1 MSSLIL
7 RLHLEN
13 TKGFSAP
20 HPTRKEQ
27 KAFYLKEHS
36 KRYWLQSQTRLLKAA
51 DSLNTQPLPL
61 SWDFLQQSLLQALGT
76 QLLLILQSLH
86 NALYQQREQTSTALV
101 LANRTDRPE
110 VNTTA
115 FCVVWKKKLKQVSPT
130 PPPSKFQEEFECADK
145 LTAGLPLK
153 NRRQSQALMP
163 VTSWTAPWSVKW
175 RSAKAKSLPPQ
186 PPPQMPRLRRVHGC
200 LVRMRSEALEFTCK
214 LGKCGKVSSYFS
226 LATVHLNTSDFLET
240 KCVITFDSDHNLPPV

>member
-1 MSSLIL
+1 MRPREGRDTHRQCTRPLDFNISTCQLHFFKTAACLGFMSSLIL

-115 FCVVWKKKLKQVSPT
+115 FCVV
-130 PPPSKFQEEFECADK
+130 
-145 LTAGLPLK
+145 
-153 NRRQSQALMP
+153 
-163 VTSWTAPWSVKW
+163 
-175 RSAKAKSLPPQ
+175 
-186 PPPQMPRLRRVHGC
+186 
-200 LVRMRSEALEFTCK
+200 
-214 LGKCGKVSSYFS
+214 
-226 LATVHLNTSDFLET
+226 
-240 KCVITFDSDHNLPPV
+240 

>member
-115 FCVVWKKKLKQVSPT
+115 FCVVWKKKLEQVSPT
-130 PPPSKFQEEFECADK
+130 PPPSKFQEVWVC
-145 LTAGLPLK
+145 
-153 NRRQSQALMP
+153 
-163 VTSWTAPWSVKW
+163 
-175 RSAKAKSLPPQ
+175 RSTHCRSPTQEQKAEPSTHASHILNSSMKREMKVCKGKVFTPQ

-200 LVRMRSEALEFTCK
+200 PVRMRGQKHFRVHMQTWEMW
-214 LGKCGKVSSYFS
+214 KVSSS
-226 LATVHLNTSDFLET
+226 V
-240 KCVITFDSDHNLPPV
+240 

>member
-115 FCVVWKKKLKQVSPT
+115 FCVVWKKKLEQVSPT
-130 PPPSKFQEEFECADK
+130 PPPSKFQEEFECADQ

-175 RSAKAKSLPPQ
+175 RSAKAKSLPPS
-186 PPPQMPRLRRVHGC
+186 PHPRC
-200 LVRMRSEALEFTCK
+200 LGSDVSTAAQCGWEVRSTSEFTCK
-214 LGKCGKVSSYFS
+214 LGKCGKYLLQFS
-226 LATVHLNTSDFLET
+226 HCPFKHLWLSGNKMCNYLWLWS
-240 KCVITFDSDHNLPPV
+240 